1 MQFDSSIAA
10 QKEVMRSLSLDPRMI
25 RYSVLKVGSNKLGTK
40 RAGDAVGVEGVDGTI
55 PWRARGNDLADFL
68 GSYGRR

>member
-25 RYSVLKVGSNKLGTK
+25 RYSLLKVGSNKLGTK
-40 RAGDAVGVEGVDGTI
+40 RAGDAVGVEAVDGVV
-55 PWRARGNDLADFL
+55 PWRARGDDLADFM
-68 GSYGRR
+68 GAYGRR